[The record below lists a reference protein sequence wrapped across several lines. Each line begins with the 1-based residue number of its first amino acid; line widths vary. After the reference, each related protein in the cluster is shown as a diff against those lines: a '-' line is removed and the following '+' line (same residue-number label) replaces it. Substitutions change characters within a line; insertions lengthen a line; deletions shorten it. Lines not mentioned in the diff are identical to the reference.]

1 MNLPPASSIS
11 SILLGGAVALVS
23 TASFAIDLI
32 NTRNTVALAIDIIVM
47 SISYLTVWQGI
58 KYTSLDQIATKN
70 ANTAFDT
77 RVEPLIKL
85 LTETAGKVDSLQE
98 DILRT
103 DRKVDTT
110 LDYVMKS
117 QNMDASKAMI
127 VPGVSFK
134 FISKLLVLIMFS
146 FASLVYISSY
156 PLGIVHYFIAVIYI
170 SWWFTI
176 TSEYKQFNNTV
187 AWVWGIAPVLI
198 IPSVGI
204 IMSAIYGL
212 NIMIGILYLFLFI
225 YIYTYFA
232 WASYVTT
239 GYKLIDMKP
248 IVYMIRNRLKKD
260 KKEAETK
267 YFSELQELVK

>member
-1 MNLPPASSIS
+1 MKIPPPSSIS

-23 TASFAIDLI
+23 TASLTIDLI
-32 NTRNTVALAIDIIVM
+32 NTRNPVALAIDIAVM
-47 SISYLTVWQGI
+47 TISYLTVWQGV
-58 KYTSLDQIATKN
+58 KYASFDYIATKN
-70 ANTAFDT
+70 ANTAFDS

-98 DILRT
+98 DVLRT
-103 DRKVDTT
+103 DKKVDTT

-127 VPGVSFK
+127 VPGVSFQ

-156 PLGIVHYFIAVIYI
+156 PLGIVHYFIAVIYVC
-170 SWWFTI
+170 WWFVI
-176 TSEYKQFNNTV
+176 TQEYKQFNSSV
-187 AWVWGIAPVLI
+187 SWIWGIAPVLI

-225 YIYTYFA
+225 YVYTYFT
-232 WASYVTT
+232 WSSYITT

-260 KKEAETK
+260 KKEVENK
-267 YFSELQELVK
+267 YFNELQGLVK

>member
-1 MNLPPASSIS
+1 MKLPPASSIS

-23 TASFAIDLI
+23 TTSFAIDLI
-32 NTRNTVALAIDIIVM
+32 NTRNPVALAIDIAVM
-47 SISYLTVWQGI
+47 TVSYLTVWQGI
-58 KYTSLDQIATKN
+58 KYTNFDQIAHRN
-70 ANTAFDT
+70 ATTAFDS

-98 DILRT
+98 DVLRT
-103 DRKVDTT
+103 DKKVDTT

-127 VPGVSFK
+127 VPGVSFQ

-156 PLGIVHYFIAVIYI
+156 PLGIVHYFIAVIYVC
-170 SWWFTI
+170 WWGVI
-176 TSEYKQFNNTV
+176 TSEYKQFNSSV
-187 AWVWGIAPVLI
+187 AWIWGIAPVLI
-198 IPSVGI
+198 IPSVGL

-225 YIYTYFA
+225 YIYSYFA
-232 WASYVTT
+232 WASYMTT

-248 IVYMIRNRLKKD
+248 IVYIIRNRLKND
-260 KKEAETK
+260 KRQAEKK
-267 YFSELQELVK
+267 YFKDLQGMVK

>member
-1 MNLPPASSIS
+1 MKLPPISSIS

-32 NTRNTVALAIDIIVM
+32 NTRNPAALGIDLTVMA
-47 SISYLTVWQGI
+47 ISYLTVWQGI
-58 KYTSLDQIATKN
+58 KYASFDFIATKN
-70 ANTAFDT
+70 ANTAFDA

-98 DILRT
+98 DVLRT
-103 DRKVDTT
+103 DKKVDTT
-110 LDYVMKS
+110 LDYVMNS
-117 QNMDASKAMI
+117 QNMDASKVMI

-170 SWWFTI
+170 AWWFTI
-176 TSEYKQFNNTV
+176 TSEYNLFGNTAV
-187 AWVWGIAPVLI
+187 WLWGIAPILI

-225 YIYTYFA
+225 YVYSYFT

-239 GYKLIDMKP
+239 GYKLIDLKS
-248 IVYMIRNRLKKD
+248 ILYTIRNRMKKD
-260 KKEAETK
+260 K
-267 YFSELQELVK
+267 LQEMVK